1 MTLFPSMPRPAI
13 WLDRAEARRHYHDW
27 SERLHDQIGDLHEIA
42 DRDQRAELLEAAATA
57 VDTLSELHDPAWG
70 PLYGDDGRMRSVS
83 LADCAVLLRMVAA
96 TERAVIA
103 PEGESLRMWGDPDAY
118 AELRVWAE
126 LADAAA
132 PGHRADLLRELAD
145 MAARRVGAD
154 AAGVLRAVA
163 HSEAHLAVS
172 PATPAC
178 DGVLVESGRTRLLV
192 AALLALVGGIAM
204 APDLAV
210 RVRVGLLLVVLAG
223 FYGLL
228 WLVDRRRRAAG

>member
-163 HSEAHLAVS
+163 HSEAHLAAS
-172 PATPAC
+172 AWACCWWCWPASTAC
-178 DGVLVESGRTRLLV
+178 CGWSTAAAGLLVDGLSERTRPG
-192 AALLALVGGIAM
+192 AGALHRPPRSG
-204 APDLAV
+204 
-210 RVRVGLLLVVLAG
+210 
-223 FYGLL
+223 
-228 WLVDRRRRAAG
+228 